1 MQRQQEGVNWGSGT
15 QGEQRQFKSKYDH
28 TMVSKIE
35 IERDENPTYVNLVE
49 VIIFLYEEHPSGED
63 IYQV

>member
-1 MQRQQEGVNWGSGT
+1 
-15 QGEQRQFKSKYDH
+15 
-28 TMVSKIE
+28 MVSKIE

-49 VIIFLYEEHPSGED
+49 VIIFLYEEHPSGKD